1 MNASPFDTLIGILNR
16 AFDLPVLRERE
27 LPCGNEEWGKILSIS
42 TKQRVLP
49 LVVSMFD
56 KLPPDRTATWTT
68 AIEGRLMAEKLA
80 EDQRRRLALV
90 PRLAG
95 LFRERGLDVMFIKGA
110 TLSLR
115 YPSLELRYFGDLDF
129 YLFGRARD
137 GAEALAENGIAGR
150 EYYHHHTQASW
161 EGVLLENHYDF
172 VDLENHKCNRVLDE
186 ALKGLA
192 ERERRPFAL
201 PGAKMTMRTGC
212 LPPWKRSS

>member
-1 MNASPFDTLIGILNR
+1 MTSSGLDTLIGILNR

-27 LPCGNEEWGKILSIS
+27 LPRGNEEWEKILSLS
-42 TKQRVLP
+42 TKQRMLP

-80 EDQRRRLALV
+80 EDQQCRLALI

-115 YPSLELRYFGDLDF
+115 YPALELRYFGDLDF
-129 YLFGRARD
+129 YLFGHARE
-137 GAEALAENGIAGR
+137 GVEALAENGDR
-150 EYYHHHTQASW
+150 KS
-161 EGVLLENHYDF
+161 V
-172 VDLENHKCNRVLDE
+172 V
-186 ALKGLA
+186 
-192 ERERRPFAL
+192 
-201 PGAKMTMRTGC
+201 
-212 LPPWKRSS
+212 